1 MSDKPIILYWIRRDL
16 RVSDNPA
23 LTDALK
29 TGAQV
34 IPVFIYDDWFSQL
47 GAAPKFRLEKSLESL
62 QKRYADLGSY
72 VIIRQ
77 GAAITVLRELI
88 NETGATSVIWSRDLD
103 PMAISRDSKIKK
115 DLKESGVSVTS
126 YRGQVL
132 FEPWTVSTKTGGF
145 YRVYTPF
152 WNSVRDRSVEPS
164 FEVPNCV
171 SSPSKKPATL
181 TVKDL
186 DLAIEMSRGRKI
198 LSQYVEA
205 GELAAQTK
213 LKKFL
218 DGPVVNYSEDRNIPQ
233 LNGTSSLSD
242 HLAWGEISPNQC
254 WNSTFPMVLDG
265 VQGSETFLKELVWR
279 DFAYHLIYHT
289 PHIVSGNWRPEW
301 DAFPWRTDPNHDD
314 VIAWKQGRTGI
325 PFVDAAMR
333 EMYVTGRMHNR
344 GRMIVASF
352 LTKHLMTHWRIGLD
366 WFSDCL
372 IDWDPASNAMGWQ
385 WSAGSGPDAT
395 PYFRVFNPVTQLQ
408 KFDPNGIYTMRWIA
422 ELSDKPSATSLS
434 YFNAMPK
441 HWNFSE
447 ESVYPPPITSPE
459 EGRNRALEAYSSR
472 GF

>member
-1 MSDKPIILYWIRRDL
+1 MRI
-16 RVSDNPA
+16 SDNPA
-23 LTDALK
+23 LIEAINSGAL
-29 TGAQV
+29 V
-34 IPVFIYDDWFSQL
+34 VPVFIYDEWFSEL
-47 GAAPKFRLEKSLESL
+47 GAAPKFRLEKSLLFL
-62 QKRYADLGSY
+62 QKQYEGLGSY
-72 VIIRQ
+72 LLIKKGPAGSI
-77 GAAITVLRELI
+77 LRDLI
-88 NETGATSVIWSRDLD
+88 KETRATSVVWARDLD
-103 PMAISRDSKIKK
+103 PKAIARDSEIKK
-115 DLKESGVSVTS
+115 DLKAQGISVKS
-126 YRGQVL
+126 FRGQVL

-152 WNSVRDRSVEPS
+152 WNSVRDRDVERSLQSPKS
-164 FEVPNCV
+164 V
-171 SSPSKKPATL
+171 SSPSLMPNTL
-181 TVKDL
+181 SVGDL
-186 DLAIEMSRGRKI
+186 NLGNNISRGRKI

-213 LKKFL
+213 LRKFL
-218 DGPVVNYSEDRNIPQ
+218 DGPVINYSDDRNIPQ
-233 LNGTSSLSD
+233 INGTSLLSD

-254 WNSTFPMVLDG
+254 WNSTFPMLING

-289 PHIVSGNWRPEW
+289 PHIVSKNWRQEW
-301 DAFPWRTDPNHDD
+301 DAFPWRTDPNHSD
-314 VIAWKQGRTGI
+314 VLAWKQGRTGI

-366 WFSDCL
+366 WFSECL

-408 KFDPNGIYTMRWIA
+408 KFDPEGIYTKRWIA
-422 ELSDKPSATSLS
+422 ELSDNPSASSLA
-434 YFNAMPK
+434 YFKAIPK
-441 HWNFSE
+441 HWKFDK
-447 ESVYPPPITSPE
+447 ESVYPSAITSPE
-459 EGRNRALEAYSSR
+459 EGRNRALEAYSTR